1 MTRSSTPQDLGESSM
16 RRLSDLGLLLPTALL
31 ALAAMAVFVLSLV
44 FWSWGVDESTRLRE
58 QELVRQGLASA
69 VAEVEASIVPETVW
83 DEAVLHLD
91 HRADLAWAD
100 ANLNDFYALGFDF
113 SRLLVIDGG
122 DRPIYHRRNL
132 DQVNP
137 SEAPVKVFSALI
149 SEVRAAEARRG
160 PWRPVPD
167 GYPDPIQASGFVAID
182 GRIRLATASLFQP
195 DQGSILPQG
204 ERAPILLTLLPIEQ
218 VSIEVLQDR
227 YLLGDLR
234 TGLGAASADPDDA
247 QLSIDVLD
255 ADAPLVLAWTP
266 QKPGTALL
274 RRSVLPVL
282 AVLLAFG
289 AVAAVMVTRARHS
302 WRQQMAAQ
310 RTQAE
315 FLANMSH
322 EIRTPL
328 NGVVAVASALERTTL
343 TPMQR
348 EMVQIIR
355 TSGLS
360 LERLLSDLLDVS
372 RMEAGMVEIT
382 SEPFHLG
389 DAVRMLKTLLG
400 PRATEKGL
408 ALVLEI
414 DPRAET
420 QVLGDPLRLKQAL
433 ANLVVNALKF
443 TEAGQVRL
451 RVSPL
456 DDIRWRFTIE
466 DSGMGFDPSQ
476 KADLFRRFAQA
487 DATISRRFGGMG
499 LGLAISRQ
507 LVGLMGGEIDAAS
520 AGPGR
525 GAVFWIDLPLPP
537 TEVQAEQTE
546 DIQTT
551 ERPLRILVADDHP
564 INRQVVEVL
573 LSEFDV
579 ELVLAEN
586 GLEAYEAFEAAPFD
600 MVLMDMQM
608 PVMDGLTA
616 IRKIRARETDAA
628 QGRTPIVMLTANTL
642 PEHRAASLEAGADLH
657 LPKPIEAER
666 LIAVLQ
672 SVVEGQNT
680 NAA

>member
-1 MTRSSTPQDLGESSM
+1 M
-16 RRLSDLGLLLPTALL
+16 RRLSGLGLLLPTALL
-31 ALAAMAVFVLSLV
+31 AVAAMAVFVLSLV
-44 FWSWGVDESTRLRE
+44 FWSRGVDESTRLRE

-69 VAEVEASIVPETVW
+69 IAEVEASIVPETTW
-83 DEAVLHLD
+83 DEAVLNLD
-91 HRADLAWAD
+91 HRGDLAWAD

-113 SRLLVIDGG
+113 SRLLVVDGT
-122 DRPIYHRRNL
+122 DQPFYHRQGL
-132 DQVNP
+132 DQVEP
-137 SEAPVKVFSALI
+137 EEAPVEVFSALM
-149 SEVRAAEARRG
+149 SQVRAAEARRG
-160 PWRPVPD
+160 PWRPAP
-167 GYPDPIQASGFVAID
+167 GGHPDPIQASGFVAID
-182 GRIRLATASLFQP
+182 GRIRLATASLVQP
-195 DQGSILPQG
+195 DQGDVRPRG
-204 ERAPILLTLLPIEQ
+204 EQAPILLTLLPIEQ

-234 TGLGAASADPDDA
+234 TGLGAVSAGPDDA

-274 RRSVLPVL
+274 RRSLLPVL

-289 AVAAVMVTRARHS
+289 AVAAVMVTRARRS

-343 TPMQR
+343 TPVQR

-372 RMEAGMVEIT
+372 RMEAGTVAVT
-382 SEPFHLG
+382 AEPFHLAE
-389 DAVRMLKTLLG
+389 AVRMLETLLG

-408 ALVLEI
+408 VLAVEI
-414 DPRAET
+414 DPRAEAL
-420 QVLGDPLRLKQAL
+420 VVGDPLRLKQVL

-443 TEAGQVRL
+443 TEAGEVRL
-451 RVSPL
+451 RLSPL
-456 DDIRWRFTIE
+456 DEVRWRFTVE
-466 DSGMGFDPSQ
+466 DRGMGFDPAR
-476 KADLFRRFAQA
+476 KADLFKRFAQA

-507 LVGLMGGEIDAAS
+507 LVELMGGEIDADS

-525 GAVFWIDLPLPP
+525 GAVFWVDLPLPLTDAP
-537 TEVQAEQTE
+537 AEQPE
-546 DIQTT
+546 AVEPT

-573 LSEFDV
+573 LAEFDV

-586 GLEAYEAFEAAPFD
+586 GLEACEAFEAAPFD
-600 MVLMDMQM
+600 IVLMDMQM

-628 QGRTPIVMLTANTL
+628 RGRTPIVMLTANTL

-657 LPKPIEAER
+657 LPKPIEADR

-672 SVVEGQNT
+672 SVVQGQNT
-680 NAA
+680 QTSAA